1 MREITLRVRHHGE
14 PESDV
19 SADYPRLTTRS
30 VSSITGTDGER
41 KRIVEISGPKASIEG
56 YLADFEAS
64 DAVFDV
70 SSLTPLDIPNVLI
83 DVSYDSRQWDSISQH
98 LTNLGIHYRNGTTIT
113 GGWERWTIYL
123 NDDDDLHTVIDSL
136 EHAGNETDL
145 VRSIKLDEIDERG
158 QLELSTLVTD
168 MTKRQR
174 EVLGT
179 AIRLGYYNLE
189 TDVSTED
196 IATAIG
202 ISSSTAW
209 EHLARS
215 EAKVMTA
222 IGSHLMSGSDEIV
235 GRERD
240 PEN

>member
-1 MREITLRVRHHGE
+1 M
-14 PESDV
+14 
-19 SADYPRLTTRS
+19 
-30 VSSITGTDGER
+30 TGSNGER

-64 DAVFDV
+64 DAVLDV
-70 SSLTPLDIPNVLI
+70 SPLTSLDIPNVLI
-83 DVSYDSRQWDSISQH
+83 DVIYDSHQWNSISQH
-98 LTNLGIHYRNGTTIT
+98 LTDLGIHYRNGTTIT

-123 NDDDDLHTVIDSL
+123 NDDDDLNMVIDSL
-136 EHAGNETDL
+136 ERAGNETDL

-158 QLELSTLVTD
+158 QLELSTLMTD

-179 AIRLGYYNLE
+179 AIRLGYYELE

-196 IATAIG
+196 IAAAVD

-209 EHLARS
+209 EHLARG

-222 IGSHLMSGSDEIV
+222 VGSHLISGSDEIV
-235 GRERD
+235 GRARD
-240 PEN
+240 QEN